1 MTPNEERQSVQMI
14 AYTDFED
21 KVGTGYVLGRGSES
35 PLTLTLVTAQELPG
49 SMREGGGFRLEFR
62 GPSEPLLE
70 QGVYSL
76 SQGAVDHDIFI
87 VPIEQTAD
95 GSLYEAVFF

>member
-1 MTPNEERQSVQMI
+1 MQTI

-21 KVGTGYVLGRGSES
+21 KVGTGYVLGRGSGS

-49 SMREGGGFRLEFR
+49 SVREGGGFRLEFR

-70 QGVYSL
+70 QGVYSF
-76 SQGAVDHDIFI
+76 SQGAVDNDIFI